1 MQHTA
6 IGPTFQIEATG
17 GEQVAGG
24 HGGGCVFVFI
34 GCVLCVLVWEWQLV
48 VESTMLVSG
57 I

>member
-34 GCVLCVLVWEWQLV
+34 GCVLCVLVWEWQFV
-48 VESTMLVSG
+48 VESTLLVSG
-57 I
+57 N